1 MTKKEAVDKHRL
13 LWKTV
18 AEIIKEKGLEYY
30 KNEYNEIIDECSIMN
45 IKADALKKMGE
56 KKIIDF
62 NCYCCQFDENKLC
75 VKCPIMWSE
84 LIDDWNRFDPKC
96 ELGEFGVFK
105 EKCIED
111 DNEEAIKWAL
121 IISELPESEDE

>member
-1 MTKKEAVDKHRL
+1 
-13 LWKTV
+13 
-18 AEIIKEKGLEYY
+18 
-30 KNEYNEIIDECSIMN
+30 
-45 IKADALKKMGE
+45 
-56 KKIIDF
+56 
-62 NCYCCQFDENKLC
+62 
-75 VKCPIMWSE
+75 MWSE

-121 IISELPESEDE
+121 IISELPESEDK